1 MNQQFSKMDKPRS
14 PIERLIRALSR
25 LPGVG
30 EKTATR
36 LAFFILR
43 SPLDLAQ
50 DISEAIISVRQKVS
64 FCELCQN
71 FTEEKVCPICSSP
84 ERDHSLICV
93 VEEPADMAAVENSGS
108 YRGTY
113 HILHGAIAPLDGM
126 GPEHL
131 KIRELVE
138 RVRTAQ
144 PKEIILATNSNMEGE
159 ATALHIKELLE
170 NSNVPMTR
178 LASGIPVGGDLEY
191 TDSITLSRALESRRQ
206 YS

>member
-1 MNQQFSKMDKPRS
+1 MIHRTPM
-14 PIERLIRALSR
+14 ERLIRALSR

-36 LAFFILR
+36 FAFFILR
-43 SPLDLAQ
+43 SPLDLAE
-50 DISEAIISVRQKVS
+50 DISEAILSVRHKMR

-71 FTEEKVCPICSSP
+71 FTEEKFCPICASP
-84 ERDHSLICV
+84 ERDHSLVCV
-93 VEEPADMAAVENSGS
+93 VEEPADVAAMEKSGS

-113 HILHGAIAPLDGM
+113 HILHGVISPLDGM

-131 KIRELVE
+131 KIRELLH
-138 RVRTAQ
+138 RIKTNQ

-170 NSNVPMTR
+170 NVSIPITR

-191 TDSITLSRALESRRQ
+191 TDPLTLSRALESRRH
-206 YS
+206 YT